1 VAAAAKP
8 AASAAAAPAATTAP
22 AAAASA
28 YQTLLDAA
36 KKEDKLALW
45 IATPNIESTQRAVID
60 AFKQRFGL
68 SNLQVDWVAIPQRDA
83 ATRVVSESKAG
94 VTTVDVVSGGSTT
107 SKPVLDADLITSFDW
122 VGTFGSTF
130 PGLKEAAE
138 RPIDIYRGKTVAH
151 WDIVYVVGFNTDQIK
166 AADVPDD
173 IEQLTTPKWQ
183 GKFAMNSQPGSPY
196 DLLALKLGSDGVAD
210 LVRRLLANKPVL
222 RNGSPA
228 VLSSLVSGEVPV
240 AFSYASGI
248 EAQKKIGA
256 PVDWKAFGQY
266 TPVLPLDLYVPKGA
280 QHPNVARLFIAWLAT
295 EGMPLQEER
304 EFIGR
309 ASDPK
314 SSTAAKLVSGAQL
327 LTPTTSEQQKVIEE
341 AGAKMAPVFGAVG
354 G

>member
-1 VAAAAKP
+1 VAAAATRP
-8 AASAAAAPAATTAP
+8 AANAQ
-22 AAAASA
+22 AAASNA
-28 YQTLLDAA
+28 YQAVLDGAR
-36 KKEDKLALW
+36 KEDKLAVW

-68 SNLQVDWVAIPQRDA
+68 PNLQVDWVAIPQRDA
-83 ATRVVSESKAG
+83 ATRVVSEAKAG
-94 VTTVDVVSGGSTT
+94 VTNVDVISGGSTT
-107 SKPVLDADLITSFDW
+107 SKPVLEADLITSYDW

-130 PGLKEAAE
+130 PAIKEASE
-138 RPIDIYRGKTVAH
+138 RVQDVYRGKSVAH

-166 AADVPDD
+166 AADVPNDLA
-173 IEQLTTPKWQ
+173 QLSEPKWQ

-196 DLLALKLGSDGVAD
+196 DLLALKLGSDGVVD
-210 LVRRLLANKPVL
+210 LVRKLLANKPVL

-240 AFSYASGI
+240 ALSYASGV

-256 PVDWKAFGQY
+256 PVDWKAYAQY

-280 QHPNVARLFIAWLAT
+280 PHPNAARLFIAWLTT

-309 ASDPK
+309 ATDVNSP
-314 SSTAAKLVSGAQL
+314 TAARIMKETSGAPL
-327 LTPTTSEQQKVIEE
+327 LVPSTSEQQKAIDE
-341 AGAKMAPVFGAVG
+341 ASTKMGPVFGTG
-354 G
+354 TGR